1 MDHIFKMN
9 FQLLWTK
16 FKNESWKNARKPHK
30 FYTCLCQVVHIYN
43 TPAQSHKAEKQSKA
57 ASCVLTMTNEKRR
70 PMVHLLWFY
79 LRDNHLHLL
88 LPLAFFIG
96 LFEAFMAKEF
106 IMVSQNTALFFLSI
120 EMLTVHTWPYQYLI
134 HMEQE
139 TKWIRSKIARRV
151 D

>member
-1 MDHIFKMN
+1 MDQIFKMN

-16 FKNESWKNARKPHK
+16 FKNEYWKNARKPHK

-96 LFEAFMAKEF
+96 LFEAFMAKDF
-106 IMVSQNTALFFLSI
+106 IMVS
-120 EMLTVHTWPYQYLI
+120 
-134 HMEQE
+134 
-139 TKWIRSKIARRV
+139 
-151 D
+151 